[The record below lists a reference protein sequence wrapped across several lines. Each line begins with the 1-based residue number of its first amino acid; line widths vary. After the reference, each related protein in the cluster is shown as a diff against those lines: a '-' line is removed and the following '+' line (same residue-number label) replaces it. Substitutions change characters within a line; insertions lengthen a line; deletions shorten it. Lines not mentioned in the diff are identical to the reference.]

1 MLNKEKTVQVCDAT
15 MLTTVQM
22 LVQKRFPL

>member
-1 MLNKEKTVQVCDAT
+1 MLNKEKTVQVSDAT
-15 MLTTVQM
+15 MLATVQM